1 MKTKSTDT
9 VRNWKAKLDILF
21 AHYIK
26 KRDSINGRG
35 QCVTCGEIFS
45 VGDLDAGHFRSRK
58 HSSTRYDERNVALQ
72 CKKCNRFSSGEQ
84 WEFGKYLDDKYGD
97 GTALELTRKSH
108 EIKKFTVS
116 ELKDLYSFYKFK
128 VENMEEK

>member
-45 VGDLDAGHFRSRK
+45 VGDLDAGHFRPRQYNA
-58 HSSTRYDERNVALQ
+58 TRFDEMNVQPQ
-72 CKKCNRFSSGEQ
+72 CRKCNRFSQGEQ
-84 WEFGKYLDDKYGD
+84 WKFGNHLDEKYGN
-97 GTALELTRKSH
+97 GTSLKLIEKSH
-108 EIKKFTVS
+108 QIKKFTVS
-116 ELKDLYSFYKFK
+116 ELKDLYGYYQNKIK
-128 VENMEEK
+128 EIEEE